1 MTFYTDIATLL
12 HESDGWA
19 NLSFLSTFTFFLLPL
34 LEVEAMSYWEARG

>member
-1 MTFYTDIATLL
+1 MTSYTGIAMLL

-19 NLSFLSTFTFFLLPL
+19 CLPLLATLAFFLLIL

>member
-1 MTFYTDIATLL
+1 MTFYTGIATLL

-19 NLSFLSTFTFFLLPL
+19 NLPLLSTFAFFLLPL